1 MLGRRHVPLQTLE
14 TVLLE
19 IEAVTNDRPLT
30 FISSEADDL
39 EPLTPSQLLHGRRIM
54 CLPYQMME
62 TDEALDPSY
71 GEAS

>member
-30 FISSEADDL
+30 FVSSEADDL
-39 EPLTPSQLLHGRRIM
+39 EPLTPSHLLHGRRIM